1 MSNMKGVL
9 DKMAKIKNSELTRV
23 SINLPLNIVEKVKSY
38 ADSLGINTTSAYI
51 VLLNQALEQKDIMNN
66 LPIMFSMFNE
76 IKSLNNIKQP
86 NNTEM

>member
-1 MSNMKGVL
+1 MKGVL

-51 VLLNQALEQKDIMNN
+51 VLLNQALEQKDMMNN

>member
-51 VLLNQALEQKDIMNN
+51 VLLNQALEQKDMMNN